1 MYQDSL
7 HAGLEWQIQPMAV
20 LGVHVVHNALGRT
33 IEDLGAVVN
42 GDSVYAIG
50 NPGEG
55 STTIARPSGPTAP
68 FPMPKAVRRYDAV
81 DVSVTRRFSNQWFA
95 SANLT
100 VSRLYGNYAGL
111 ASSDEIVTPTT
122 GGAFPTPQQQ
132 SGTLARTGSNV
143 NGGWDIDEI
152 LWDSRG
158 HLDVLGRLATD
169 RPVVARIY
177 GAYSFRAGT
186 QIGAF
191 FNGSSGTPMS
201 TYVNTLNRSQVF
213 VNGRGD
219 MGRSPVLTRT
229 DLLASHTLTARNT
242 QRVRLEL
249 NVINLFNQKTATH
262 IFNTL
267 NRGAGGVAAAR
278 PSSAIDLSKV
288 DLAKGYDYQALI
300 RSSPD
305 GANAFDPRYGKPD
318 LFQTGLQGQFSVK
331 FIF

>member
-1 MYQDSL
+1 
-7 HAGLEWQIQPMAV
+7 
-20 LGVHVVHNALGRT
+20 
-33 IEDLGAVVN
+33 VN
-42 GDSVYAIG
+42 GDSVYAIA

-55 STTIARPSGPTAP
+55 LMTIAPPSGSTAP
-68 FPMPKAVRRYDAV
+68 FRMPKAVRRYDAV
-81 DVSVTRRFSNQWFA
+81 DMTINRRFSNRWFA
-95 SANLT
+95 SASLT

-122 GGAFPTPQQQ
+122 GGAFAAPQQA

-152 LWDSRG
+152 LWDSKG

-169 RPVVARIY
+169 RPLVARIY
-177 GAYSFRAGT
+177 GAYSFRTGT

-191 FNGSSGTPMS
+191 FNSSSGTPIS
-201 TYVNTLNRSQVF
+201 TYVNTANGYQVF

-219 MGRSPVLTRT
+219 MGRSPVLMRT
-229 DLLASHTLTARNT
+229 DLLVSHTLTARNT
-242 QRVRLEL
+242 QRIRLEL

-278 PSSAIDLSKV
+278 PSSAIDLSNV
-288 DLAKGYDYQALI
+288 DLAQGYDYRALI
-300 RSSPD
+300 RSSTD
-305 GANAFDPRYGKPD
+305 GAKAFDPRYSKPD
-318 LFQTGLQGQFSVK
+318 LFQAGLQGQFSIK
-331 FIF
+331 FSF